1 MKNLRSRAEKSQ
13 TAKQAKS
20 ELPLTHIAI
29 IMDGNRRWAQRR
41 MLPGVVGHQRG
52 VTSLK
57 KIVRHAG
64 ERSLKYLTVYAFSS
78 ENWQR
83 SQEEVGYLME
93 LFSQTLDNEFAELA
107 ENQVRLRFIGDLA
120 QMPQSLVRTMNETM
134 EKSRDN
140 TGLNLQVAINYG
152 ARLEITEAVK
162 AIAER
167 VRKGELD
174 IADIDEKVVS
184 NHLYTSQIPDPELL
198 IRTGGDL
205 RLSNYLLWQSAY
217 TEIFVTQRLW
227 PDFTPTDFDNAV
239 EEFARRERR
248 YGGD

>member
-1 MKNLRSRAEKSQ
+1 MRSRAEKNQ
-13 TAKQAKS
+13 AADEAKS
-20 ELPLTHIAI
+20 ELPLEHIAI

-41 MLPGVVGHQRG
+41 MMPGAVGHQRG

-83 SQEEVGYLME
+83 SQDEVSYLMQ

-107 ENQVRLRFIGDLA
+107 ENQVRLRFIGDLS
-120 QMPQSLVRTMNETM
+120 QMPETLVRTMNDTM

-162 AIAER
+162 AIAAR
-167 VRKGELD
+167 VRDGEID
-174 IADIDEKVVS
+174 IADIDEKMVS
-184 NHLYTSQIPDPELL
+184 EHLYTSTIPDPELL

-217 TEIFVTQRLW
+217 TELYVTPTLW
-227 PDFTPTDFDNAV
+227 PDFTTADFDSAIA
-239 EEFARRERR
+239 EFARRERR